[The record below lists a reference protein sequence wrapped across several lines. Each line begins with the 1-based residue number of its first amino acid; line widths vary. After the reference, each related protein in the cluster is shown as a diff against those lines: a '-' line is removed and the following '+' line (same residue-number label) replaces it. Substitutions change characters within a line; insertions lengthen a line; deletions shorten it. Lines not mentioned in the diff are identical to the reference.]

1 MKSKVLLVLA
11 TSSLLL
17 FCPNLIFGQAPN
29 LGTTSNFALF
39 TAVGEFNNNG
49 PSVVTG
55 DVGTDMGAFN
65 AFPPGTLIGAKHV
78 EDVVSEQAA
87 TDVAIAFGDLSGL
100 SCGAGIGATL
110 GNGQIL
116 IPNIY
121 CTVGAATLEGN
132 LTLDAQG
139 DPAAIFV
146 IRINGAFAT
155 GNSTNILLAGG
166 ANLCNVYWQIN
177 GQFTLNESSLFLGTL
192 IADGAITLNP
202 ASTLNGRALSVAGAI
217 TTSST
222 VVNRSLC
229 LPPTIA
235 CAVAVGVS
243 CNNQVPPPDI
253 NSVLVTTTCP
263 GVYTVI
269 HLNDLISNQ
278 TCPNRY
284 TITRTYQVTDA
295 CGETASCSQLI
306 TVNDQ
311 TSPVLTCPTVVSPLE
326 CPAALAFPPATAT
339 DLCDAS
345 PVITFNDITTPGGI
359 CPQEYS
365 VTRTWTAT
373 DNCGNSTFCSRTI
386 SFTDNT
392 PPVLTCPTVVS
403 PMECP
408 AALAFPPATATD
420 LCDANPVITI
430 NDLTTP
436 GGICPQESSVTR
448 TWTAT
453 DDCGNSTSCSRTI
466 SLTDNTPP
474 VLTCPT
480 VVSPMECPAALAF
493 PPATATDLCDA
504 NPLITIN
511 DLTTPGGICPQE
523 NTVTR
528 TWTATDACGNSTS
541 CSRTI
546 SLTDNTPPVLICP
559 IVVSPLECLA
569 TPIFPPATATDLCS
583 ANPLIT
589 FEDLTTPGGICPQ
602 DYSVTRTWTATDN
615 CGNSTFCSRTISVS
629 DDTPPVITCPIVV
642 SPILCPAIPAFPPA
656 TATDLCDVNPLVTF
670 DDITTPGNTP
680 QEYRV
685 TRTWTAADDCGNF
698 ASCSRTIVVEGNSGP
713 ILNCPISVPNL
724 TPDGNC
730 QAVLGDYT
738 LLVNASSGCGGSP
751 VMVQVVQSPVAGTL
765 VNPGSV
771 TVYLTVT
778 DGNGQQ
784 FVCTFTVTINGG
796 CN

>member
-1 MKSKVLLVLA
+1 MKRKVLLVVA
-11 TSSLLL
+11 ASSLLL
-17 FCPNLIFGQAPN
+17 SFPNLIFGQAPN

-39 TAVGEFNNNG
+39 TAVGAFNNNG

-55 DVGTDMGAFN
+55 DVGTDMGAYN
-65 AFPPGTLIGAKHV
+65 AFPPGTLFGAKHV
-78 EDVVSEQAA
+78 EDVVSDQAA
-87 TDVAIAFGDLSGL
+87 TDVAIAYGDLSGF
-100 SCGAGIGATL
+100 SCDAVIGATL

-116 IPNIY
+116 TPNVY
-121 CTVGAATLEGN
+121 CTVGAATLNGN

-139 DPAAIFV
+139 DPAAIF
-146 IRINGAFAT
+146 IFKIAGAFAT
-155 GNSTNILLAGG
+155 STFTNVLLTGG

-177 GQFTLNESSLFLGTL
+177 GQFTLGESSLFLGTL
-192 IADGAITLNP
+192 IADGAIILNP
-202 ASTLNGRALSVAGAI
+202 GSTLNGRALSVAGAI
-217 TTSST
+217 STSST

-243 CNNQVPPPDI
+243 CDNQVPPPDI
-253 NSVLVTTTCP
+253 SSVLVTTTCP
-263 GVYTVI
+263 GAYTVI
-269 HLNDLISNQ
+269 HLDDLISNQ

-311 TSPVLTCPTVVSPLE
+311 T
-326 CPAALAFPPATAT
+326 
-339 DLCDAS
+339 
-345 PVITFNDITTPGGI
+345 
-359 CPQEYS
+359 
-365 VTRTWTAT
+365 
-373 DNCGNSTFCSRTI
+373 
-386 SFTDNT
+386 
-392 PPVLTCPTVVS
+392 PPVLTCPSVVS

-420 LCDANPVITI
+420 LCDANPLITFD
-430 NDLTTP
+430 DLTTP
-436 GGICPQESSVTR
+436 GGICPQEYSVTR

-453 DDCGNSTSCSRTI
+453 DDCGNSTTCSRTI

-504 NPLITIN
+504 NPVITFD

-546 SLTDNTPPVLICP
+546 S
-559 IVVSPLECLA
+559 
-569 TPIFPPATATDLCS
+569 
-583 ANPLIT
+583 
-589 FEDLTTPGGICPQ
+589 
-602 DYSVTRTWTATDN
+602 
-615 CGNSTFCSRTISVS
+615 VS
-629 DDTPPVITCPIVV
+629 DDTPPVITCPVVV
-642 SPILCPAIPAFPPA
+642 SPILCPATPVFPPA
-656 TATDLCDVNPLVTF
+656 TATDLCDGTPLVTF

-680 QEYRV
+680 QEYSV
-685 TRTWTAADDCGNF
+685 TRTWTATDDCGNS
-698 ASCSRTIVVEGNSGP
+698 ASCSRTIVVEGNSTP
-713 ILNCPISVPNL
+713 ILSCPITVPNL

-738 LLVNASSGCGGSP
+738 SLVTASNGCGGSP

-765 VNPGSV
+765 VNPGSI

-778 DGNGQQ
+778 DGNGQE
-784 FVCTFTVTINGG
+784 FMCTFMVTINGG